1 MRVDYIKKFEKAVF
15 SVLVVILVSYIIV
28 EIIELIYQFS
38 MALIFPEVENGR
50 LMVSAALLKEFL
62 PVFFNILIAIELID
76 TFSIYYHKH
85 SIKVL
90 NILLIGLIA
99 IGRKLIGF
107 DFGTSSGIEN
117 IGLAALIFALAAGY
131 YFIKKDECNEASR
144 GNSSKSISDSNI

>member
-99 IGRKLIGF
+99 IGRNL
-107 DFGTSSGIEN
+107 S
-117 IGLAALIFALAAGY
+117 
-131 YFIKKDECNEASR
+131 
-144 GNSSKSISDSNI
+144 